1 MTSFFAAAT
10 LFLTGTGKR
19 HTWTPPLPSPSPA
32 PDNRWLNSDPG
43 SRNCLN
49 LRHDTLLDA
58 DLPGCSTACNGDAVS
73 SPCYVLTSDGSPQST
88 NSSPSPADMDAATS
102 PTPTTILSIDGATCF
117 SPDCDH
123 SYCSPPQLLYSPAS
137 CSSIALHTPLPTTGP
152 FSSIQPNSPDRL
164 LLSPTGFAPSNDKPI
179 SLLPA
184 SAAATKSTLA
194 ERRGLKGLAL
204 QSAPAFSPIIELS
217 SDTSTPTLTLTP
229 TSALTPRSRLL
240 SPRTPDSASSF
251 AQRLVGLMRPATPN
265 TANPDSPAE
274 REYFEDPFGR
284 AAPPFFDD
292 AYFFGAAPDRPHPDL
307 FDLSVYSTPPA
318 GAPRSSKTWP
328 AAKRMK
334 TRLWIDAVDLLEP
347 FPGSDAHPLPGCATR
362 AGPSVHST
370 RARLDRD
377 RPAAPRANAAP
388 SAAAPPPVL
397 TLALSHL
404 PAAASPNLRPLLLP
418 QKFARREIADA
429 QSSSIL
435 QHATPKLR
443 PLILPQELARR
454 ATHPQR
460 RARPRPL
467 TFPSTLALTHR
478 RALSMGTPFLPS
490 SPRMSI
496 ASTSTGASEAEIEDI
511 ISGESSGDMGRRGE
525 DRRQSQQLDEIIC
538 LLDKSGVLEGLCE
551 AGDEQET
558 ADSEVTSP
566 SPSCDS
572 DDNESA
578 GVATPPS
585 LVSRPGSSSSFSFI
599 SQSYA
604 SDTEDVAEKSRNLED
619 ILELLNSPD
628 GGITCRT
635 FVEAPAMEGESE
647 DLICAYAM

>member
-1 MTSFFAAAT
+1 M
-10 LFLTGTGKR
+10 
-19 HTWTPPLPSPSPA
+19 
-32 PDNRWLNSDPG
+32 
-43 SRNCLN
+43 
-49 LRHDTLLDA
+49 
-58 DLPGCSTACNGDAVS
+58 DLAS
-73 SPCYVLTSDGSPQST
+73 L
-88 NSSPSPADMDAATS
+88 
-102 PTPTTILSIDGATCF
+102 PTPTVLSIDGATCF

-137 CSSIALHTPLPTTGP
+137 CSSIALDTPLPPTP

-164 LLSPTGFAPSNDKPI
+164 LLSPTGFATANDKPI
-179 SLLPA
+179 TLLPT
-184 SAAATKSTLA
+184 SAASKPRSTLA

-204 QSAPAFSPIIELS
+204 QSAPPFSPIIALS
-217 SDTSTPTLTLTP
+217 SDTTTPTLTLTP

-251 AQRLVGLMRPATPN
+251 AQRLVGLMRPTTPT
-265 TANPDSPAE
+265 TASPDSPTG

-307 FDLSVYSTPPA
+307 FDLSVYNSPHA
-318 GAPRSSKTWP
+318 GASRSSKTWP
-328 AAKRMK
+328 AAKRME
-334 TRLWIDAVDLLEP
+334 TRLWIDAVDLLKP

-370 RARLDRD
+370 PARLDRD
-377 RPAAPRANAAP
+377 RPAAPGPHTNAAP
-388 SAAAPPPVL
+388 SSAAPPPVL
-397 TLALSHL
+397 TLALS

-467 TFPSTLALTHR
+467 TFPSTLPLRHR
-478 RALSMGTPFLPS
+478 RALSTGTPFLPS

-496 ASTSTGASEAEIEDI
+496 ASTSTGPSEAGMEDI
-511 ISGESSGDMGRRGE
+511 SSGSSGSTSG
-525 DRRQSQQLDEIIC
+525 RRQSQQLDEIIC
-538 LLDKSGVLEGLCE
+538 LLDESGVLEGLRE
-551 AGDEQET
+551 AAE
-558 ADSEVTSP
+558 AEVDSP
-566 SPSCDS
+566 SSNS
-572 DDNESA
+572 DESESS
-578 GVATPPS
+578 GLATPPS

-599 SQSYA
+599 SHAHA
-604 SDTEDVAEKSRNLED
+604 SDTDDVGEKSRNLED
-619 ILELLNSPD
+619 ILELLNSPE
-628 GGITCRT
+628 GGVSCRT
-635 FVEAPAMEGESE
+635 FAEAPAMEGEAE